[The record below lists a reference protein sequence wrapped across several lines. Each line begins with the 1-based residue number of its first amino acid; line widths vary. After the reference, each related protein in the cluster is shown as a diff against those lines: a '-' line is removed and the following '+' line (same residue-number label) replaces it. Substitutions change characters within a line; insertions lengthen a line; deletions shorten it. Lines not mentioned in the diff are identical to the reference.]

1 MFLRHV
7 VPTAAYAEKVESQ
20 NFRIKSWLNSRKGS
34 PAAGLLILYA
44 LSVLPGGNGRIFFY
58 RRKNPGNRTGYAK
71 SVQMSQNAL
80 SIARIPKN
88 DKHTFFELAESPF
101 ETFNA
106 LDDMGYVQKKKSP
119 YRGIYAFR
127 SRAVRKKQQ
136 RVHPMSERRIRSVMY
151 RHICRICLIGAAV
164 LSSKNK
170 AENVN
175 EYHSENIPSP
185 HYEEGLN
192 LRARYS
198 VSQREGLLCCRQE
211 VTLAIFQPSP
221 LIHASTAADSS
232 SAPSWPL

>member
-1 MFLRHV
+1 MTNTLFLSLLEALLRHLMLF
-7 VPTAAYAEKVESQ
+7 PIRGT
-20 NFRIKSWLNSRKGS
+20 SR
-34 PAAGLLILYA
+34 
-44 LSVLPGGNGRIFFY
+44 
-58 RRKNPGNRTGYAK
+58 
-71 SVQMSQNAL
+71 
-80 SIARIPKN
+80 
-88 DKHTFFELAESPF
+88 
-101 ETFNA
+101 
-106 LDDMGYVQKKKSP
+106 KKKSP

-198 VSQREGLLCCRQE
+198 VSQREGLLCCRQA
-211 VTLAIFQPSP
+211 VTLAFFQSSP
-221 LIHASTAADSS
+221 FIHASTAAAS
-232 SAPSWPL
+232 SAAPS

>member
-88 DKHTFFELAESPF
+88 DKHTFFELAGSPF

-106 LDDMGYVQKKKSP
+106 LDDTGYVPSKKLPLSGHICLPIKSH
-119 YRGIYAFR
+119 
-127 SRAVRKKQQ
+127 SEEEH
-136 RVHPMSERRIRSVMY
+136 RVH
-151 RHICRICLIGAAV
+151 V
-164 LSSKNK
+164 LSKYRVCRHLPPY
-170 AENVN
+170 A
-175 EYHSENIPSP
+175 P
-185 HYEEGLN
+185 HMAYWKELFSFPE
-192 LRARYS
+192 
-198 VSQREGLLCCRQE
+198 
-211 VTLAIFQPSP
+211 
-221 LIHASTAADSS
+221 
-232 SAPSWPL
+232 